1 MKKKWILPLLLV
13 LTLCIFTGCG
23 KGMDDIYE
31 KGITALESG
40 EYMEAANYFEEL
52 LSSGQRKA
60 ESYRGLGIAAYEM
73 GDYSQALT
81 SLTRCLEVMEGE
93 NDAFAADVLYY
104 KGAAARA
111 YGDLSQA
118 LDAYTE
124 LLEYSYTADAFYRRG
139 VVYMEKGD
147 ENNAQADFQ
156 KALSLDDRYDLY
168 QDIYTVCMNYGEKK
182 MAEALVQEALEKD
195 LNSLEDYYYQGL
207 FSYNLG
213 YYDQAQSLLV
223 EAVND
228 GDDASRLL
236 LGKVY
241 LAMEDTASARALFN
255 EYLQQHENSPSAYNG
270 LALCD
275 IAEENYDAAM
285 DNLEKGLA
293 CESEEDIQSLEFNR
307 IVVYEYMHDFET
319 AESLMAEYVKKYPN
333 DETAAREYVF
343 LQAE

>member
-1 MKKKWILPLLLV
+1 MKKKWMLPLLLV
-13 LTLCIFTGCG
+13 MLAGLFAGCG
-23 KGMDDIYE
+23 SGMDETYE

-40 EYMEAANYFEEL
+40 EYNEAADYFEKMISAGE
-52 LSSGQRKA
+52 RRA

-81 SLTRCLEVMEGE
+81 ALNRSLEVMEGD
-93 NDAFAADVLYY
+93 NDEFCADVLYY
-104 KGAAARA
+104 IGAAAEA

-118 LDAYTE
+118 QEAYTK
-124 LLEYSYTADAFYRRG
+124 LLDYSYTADAFYHRG
-139 VVYMEKGD
+139 VVYMQKGD
-147 ENNAQADFQ
+147 ENNAQADFE
-156 KALSLDDRYDLY
+156 KALSMDDRYDLY
-168 QDIYTVCMNYGEKK
+168 QNIYTVCVNYNETKIGEAMLAK
-182 MAEALVQEALEKD
+182 ALEKD
-195 LNSLEDYYYQGL
+195 LKSQEDYYYQGL

-213 YYDQAQSLLV
+213 YYDQAQGLLV
-223 EAVND
+223 EAVNN

-241 LAMEDTASARALFN
+241 LALEDAASARALFN
-255 EYLQQHENSPSAYNG
+255 EYLQQHEDSPAAYNG

-275 IAEENYDAAM
+275 IAEENYESAM

-293 CESEEDIQSLEFNR
+293 CESDEDLQSLEFNR

-319 AESLMAEYVKKYPN
+319 AKSLMAEYVEKYPN
-333 DETAAREYVF
+333 DETAAREYKF